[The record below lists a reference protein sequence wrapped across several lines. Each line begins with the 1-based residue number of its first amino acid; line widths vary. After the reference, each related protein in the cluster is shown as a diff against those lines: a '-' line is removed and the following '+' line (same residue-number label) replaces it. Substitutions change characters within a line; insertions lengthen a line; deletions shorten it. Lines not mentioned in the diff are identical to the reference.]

1 MPLTTVKHSSIHCTS
16 VHVVYSRLTIR
27 NVCIK
32 WKHIINVSR
41 KNVSTSC
48 CSRLLARGRTH
59 RCCPL
64 ANKVE
69 NIDCPSMTLQKC
81 PFLCGNSGPPTNTWF
96 LGPTQVHVANGI
108 SIGSSV
114 FAGIQS
120 RPTDTH
126 TQTDHATRAATS
138 RILCY
143 APRCDLITRAGLK
156 GAGPGPPNSRR
167 PPTKP
172 FVFYFSLMI
181 DA

>member
-114 FAGIQS
+114 FAGLKVATN
-120 RPTDTH
+120 RHTH
-126 TQTDHATRAATS
+126 TDRPRYS
-138 RILCY
+138 RSNKPHLMLCT
-143 APRCDLITRAGLK
+143 AMR
-156 GAGPGPPNSRR
+156 PNN
-167 PPTKP
+167 
-172 FVFYFSLMI
+172 
-181 DA
+181 

>member
-114 FAGIQS
+114 FAGLKVATN
-120 RPTDTH
+120 RHTH
-126 TQTDHATRAATS
+126 TQTDHATRVATS

-143 APRCDLITRAGLK
+143 APRCDLITRAGFR
-156 GAGPGPPNSRR
+156 GRGPGLPPADGLQPNRSYFISR
-167 PPTKP
+167 
-172 FVFYFSLMI
+172 
-181 DA
+181 